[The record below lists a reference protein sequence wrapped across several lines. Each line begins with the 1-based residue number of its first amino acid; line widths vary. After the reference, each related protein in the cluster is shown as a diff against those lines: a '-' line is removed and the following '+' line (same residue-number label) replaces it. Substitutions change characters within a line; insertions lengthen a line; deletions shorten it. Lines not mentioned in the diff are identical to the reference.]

1 MTDQELEQRLAR
13 AIEHTAP
20 DDVEGVLSRCEARK
34 GNVIP
39 MTNPTAKHPRRAL
52 QGLIA
57 ACLALCLV
65 GGGLAYHQAYAV
77 SSVVSLDVNPSME
90 LRVNRNEKVLSC
102 TPLNQDAEEVL
113 ASMDGG
119 DDLKGAKLDVAV
131 NAIVGALVRCG
142 YLDSVSSA
150 ILISVE
156 DKNTDR
162 AVQLQ
167 QQLSGVVNELLSST
181 SGASVLSQTVSYD
194 TALAEEAQAN
204 GVSIGK
210 AALIRQIQALNADL
224 AFADLAA
231 LSVEELK
238 DLRDTGAPALPIGQE
253 AALNAAL
260 AFAGLETSDLLHW
273 EVDAELEELPAHYE
287 VEWKTNGGKFEYK
300 VDAYNGTILDGI
312 KNTSSVTSSTASSGS
327 SGSTSSTVSSD
338 TTAPTGQA
346 KALAAALADAGA
358 QQSQITA
365 LEVETE
371 DEDGKTIY
379 EIEFYDG
386 SVKYEYKVDG
396 NGQIL
401 RKESKNKSATP
412 AAPAS
417 STQTASDIGR
427 EKAKALAFAH
437 AGVSAGAIT
446 ELEVETDQRKG
457 QLVYEVEFRTADAA
471 WEYTI
476 AASDGSIL
484 EYDIHDDHDDHS
496 HN

>member
-90 LRVNRNEKVLSC
+90 LRVNRNEKVLYC
-102 TPLNQDAEEVL
+102 TPLNQEAKEVL
-113 ASMDGG
+113 ADMDGG
-119 DDLKGAKLDVAV
+119 GDLKGAKLDVAV

-162 AVQLQ
+162 AAQLQ
-167 QQLSGVVNELLSST
+167 QHLSGTVNELLSAT

-204 GVSIGK
+204 GVSTGK
-210 AALIRQIQALNADL
+210 AALIRQIQALNTDL
-224 AFADLAA
+224 AFDDLAA

-238 DLRDTGAPALPIGQE
+238 DLRDTGAPALPIGQK
-253 AALNAAL
+253 AALDAAL
-260 AFAGLETSDLLHW
+260 AHAGLQESALLHW
-273 EVDAELEELPAHYE
+273 EVDPELDESPAHYE
-287 VEWKTNGGKFEYK
+287 VEWTTASGESEYK
-300 VDAYNGTILDGI
+300 VDAYAGTILNGI
-312 KNTSSVTSSTASSGS
+312 KDAATVPGGTASS
-327 SGSTSSTVSSD
+327 
-338 TTAPTGQA
+338 
-346 KALAAALADAGA
+346 DAG
-358 QQSQITA
+358 TA
-365 LEVETE
+365 
-371 DEDGKTIY
+371 
-379 EIEFYDG
+379 F
-386 SVKYEYKVDG
+386 
-396 NGQIL
+396 
-401 RKESKNKSATP
+401 
-412 AAPAS
+412 
-417 STQTASDIGR
+417 DIGR
-427 EKAKALAFAH
+427 ERAKALAFAH

-446 ELEVETDQRKG
+446 ELEVETDRKNG
-457 QLVYEVEFRTADAA
+457 QLVYEVEFHAGSSE

-484 EYDIHDDHDDHS
+484 AYERDGIHDDYDDHDDHS
-496 HN
+496 NHD